1 MSLWQEKL
9 LYEPKDVFRVEY
21 FYFMVI
27 RIFLDILQVKYIIYK
42 TEKKIELRANQAEE
56 FPQFFSQLLT
66 QNLFNKHQWGTYRSA
81 EVVRDRLR
89 QAFKGVISVFFL

>member
-9 LYEPKDVFRVEY
+9 LNEPKDVFRVEY

-66 QNLFNKHQWGTYRSA
+66 QNLFNKHQ
-81 EVVRDRLR
+81 
-89 QAFKGVISVFFL
+89 

>member
-9 LYEPKDVFRVEY
+9 LNEPKDVFRVEY